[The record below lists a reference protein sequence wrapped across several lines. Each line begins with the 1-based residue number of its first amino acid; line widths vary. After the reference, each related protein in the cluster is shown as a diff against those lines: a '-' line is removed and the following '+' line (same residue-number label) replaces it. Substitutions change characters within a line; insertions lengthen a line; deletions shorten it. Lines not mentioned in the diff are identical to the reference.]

1 MFLPSFM
8 HQQSR
13 NNQSGSRGGCKM
25 NTQPKK
31 VTDFPSVQPQ
41 VELKRTENRWVRQGE
56 IAKTGS
62 EEEQK
67 TEELFRKVRSI
78 LNKLTSQNFQ
88 TLTQQIIDLDIDTP
102 ERLEG
107 AIDLIFEKAI
117 DEAAFSVAYANMCR
131 CLVPKKVVVEKEGVK
146 KDISF
151 RKILLSRCQKEFEK
165 EKSDE
170 KRIHEKLEHL
180 SKEGLTEEE
189 LEAKKKELQN
199 EEHLAKRRTLGNIRF
214 IGELFKLKMLTE
226 SIMHDCVVKLL
237 KSNDEAS
244 FECLCKLLFTIGK
257 DLDHAKAKPRV
268 DQYFTQINKI
278 IQARITSSRVRFMMQ
293 DVVDL
298 RDNGWV
304 PRREDNNP
312 KTIDQIHKEAAD
324 EAKKAQLRIQM
335 DKQQDK
341 KMPRG
346 NIGGRDSPRPS
357 IPQADETWTTVGRGP
372 RNVNVSVD
380 PKKFQ
385 NIKRPVDSENISLG
399 PGGRGYGAW
408 ARGSSGG
415 SGAVG
420 AGAGPSASA
429 VAASATDADNRP
441 ANRYSALAGE
451 RKHSAPA
458 KVSAGESRR
467 QEPRSPVSGGGRRG
481 PFSTQE
487 REKALEAVRAVTQP
501 KRNTQA
507 RGGGRGSFTLKP
519 GAENFLEVASVG
531 SAVSVPV
538 QELTVEDMEKKS
550 VAIIEEYL
558 NSKNM
563 TEVAVCLKEVQSP
576 SIHYVFVDKILN
588 LTMEKRASHRSATG
602 KLLHFLLRDG
612 VLTAQQYLQG

>member
-1 MFLPSFM
+1 SESWSPELDGETETHRAHKEEIKLTYERDFLLQFQTNPLCQIKPEGRPDLEVVLGQALTPSKSGFSQNRIQKSDGGENMFLPSFM
-8 HQQSR
+8 HQQFR
-13 NNQSGSRGGCKM
+13 
-25 NTQPKK
+25 
-31 VTDFPSVQPQ
+31 
-41 VELKRTENRWVRQGE
+41 LKRTENRWRRQGE

-67 TEELFRKVRSI
+67 TEELLRKVRSI
-78 LNKLTSQNFQ
+78 LNKLTPQKFQ

-102 ERLEG
+102 ERLED
-107 AIDLIFEKAI
+107 ATDLIFEKAI

-151 RKILLSRCQKEFEK
+151 RKILLNRCQKEFEK
-165 EKSDE
+165 EKSVE

-189 LEAKKKELQN
+189 LEAKKKELLN
-199 EEHLAKRRTLGNIRF
+199 EEHQAKRRTLGNIRF

-226 SIMHDCVVKLL
+226 SVMHDCVVKLL
-237 KSNDEAS
+237 KSNDEES

-304 PRREDNNP
+304 PRREDNNS

-346 NIGGRDSPRPS
+346 NMGEHDSSQPS

-372 RNVNVSVD
+372 RNV
-380 PKKFQ
+380 
-385 NIKRPVDSENISLG
+385 KRPVDSENIFVG
-399 PGGRGYGAW
+399 PSGIAYGAW
-408 ARGSSGG
+408 ARGMLVHQLLLQLLIQITNLLTDILSWLGRENTQLLLKIPSSGT
-415 SGAVG
+415 S
-420 AGAGPSASA
+420 
-429 VAASATDADNRP
+429 
-441 ANRYSALAGE
+441 
-451 RKHSAPA
+451 
-458 KVSAGESRR
+458 
-467 QEPRSPVSGGGRRG
+467 
-481 PFSTQE
+481 
-487 REKALEAVRAVTQP
+487 
-501 KRNTQA
+501 
-507 RGGGRGSFTLKP
+507 
-519 GAENFLEVASVG
+519 
-531 SAVSVPV
+531 
-538 QELTVEDMEKKS
+538 
-550 VAIIEEYL
+550 
-558 NSKNM
+558 
-563 TEVAVCLKEVQSP
+563 
-576 SIHYVFVDKILN
+576 
-588 LTMEKRASHRSATG
+588 
-602 KLLHFLLRDG
+602 
-612 VLTAQQYLQG
+612 